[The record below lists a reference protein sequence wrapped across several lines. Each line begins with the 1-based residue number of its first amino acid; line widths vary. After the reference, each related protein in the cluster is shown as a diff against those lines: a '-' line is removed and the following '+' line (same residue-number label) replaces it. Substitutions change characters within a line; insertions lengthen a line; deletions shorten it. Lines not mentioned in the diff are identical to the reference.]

1 MIGRKQLPE
10 DYRKWN
16 ERWGA
21 PFGHAAGR
29 RLAAGG
35 HPTQDVR
42 AAQHNPSGPD
52 FGPFAFQPASHT
64 RIYEYP
70 WAYLTAELDSPK
82 RLLDIGGG
90 ASGFQFVAGMEGHD
104 VVNVD
109 PTARSDYNDWSD
121 PGYILLTPNRHQVLN
136 NTFGT
141 SVKLVAERIQDAD
154 LGVESFDRIF
164 CLSVLEH
171 LDAAETLEI
180 IDHCVKLLRPGGM
193 LLLTV
198 DLFLDLKPFGVMTRN
213 VWGINQDVHALVE
226 RSGLDLV
233 AGDPREL
240 LGFPEFDFERVV
252 DLLPELLISKV
263 YPVMTQTAALRKPVG

>member
-1 MIGRKQLPE
+1 MIGRKELPAQ
-10 DYRKWN
+10 YREWN

-29 RLAAGG
+29 RMAAGG

-42 AAQHNPSGPD
+42 AAQHDPTGPD
-52 FGPFAFQPASHT
+52 WGPFAFQPASHT
-64 RIYEYP
+64 RVYEYP
-70 WAYLTAELDSPK
+70 WAYLNAELDSPK

-109 PTARSDYNDWSD
+109 PTARADYNDWSA

-136 NTFGT
+136 QAFGT
-141 SVKLVAERIQDAD
+141 SVELIAERLQDAD
-154 LGVESFDRIF
+154 LKPESFDRIF

-171 LDAAETLEI
+171 LEIEEVLEI
-180 IDHCVKLLRPGGM
+180 IDYSVRLLRPGGM
-193 LLLTV
+193 LMLTV
-198 DLFLDLKPFGVMTRN
+198 DLFLDLVPFGVMTKN
-213 VWGINQDVHALVE
+213 VWGNNHDVHRLVE
-226 RSGLDLV
+226 HSGLELV

-240 LGFPEFDFERVV
+240 LGFDEFDFDRVV
-252 DLLPELLISKV
+252 GLLPELLISKA
-263 YPVMTQTAALRKPVG
+263 YPVMTQTLALRKQAG